1 MGKVASQYADKIV
14 ITNDNPRFEAPE
26 KIAQQ
31 IVEGIAGDVVIELDR
46 RRAIA
51 TSIIQASKQDVVLIA
66 GKGHENYQIIENNRI
81 AFSDQEEALAAL
93 QTAQLSGSTSIEGG
107 GI

>member
-1 MGKVASQYADKIV
+1 MV
-14 ITNDNPRFEAPE
+14 TNDNPRFEAPE

-31 IVEGIAGDVVIELDR
+31 IIKGIETDVDVELDR

-51 TSIIQASKQDVVLIA
+51 TCIIQAEKQDIVLIA

-93 QTAQLSGSTSIEGG
+93 KTAQLNSTVSIEGG
-107 GI
+107 GVK